1 MGRAREEDS
10 PGGGNVSEAD
20 KRGAEIGYSLSRL
33 IYSKMRTFWGVLI
46 FDFQAVDTL
55 STASKM
61 RTFWGVLIF
70 DFQAVDTLST
80 ACAGQLPLPGLFLIV
95 PRPRA
100 ADSRPYGETCIP
112 RRRGAYYAPA
122 MSDPVP
128 CPTGEDKPRPCDVV
142 PSAAKNPA
150 PAARSAEHCSAFS
163 LRRPMVGAT
172 ERRSPFTVGARITRP
187 PCLTL

>member
-1 MGRAREEDS
+1 
-10 PGGGNVSEAD
+10 
-20 KRGAEIGYSLSRL
+20 
-33 IYSKMRTFWGVLI
+33 
-46 FDFQAVDTL
+46 
-55 STASKM
+55 M

-150 PAARSAEHCSAFS
+150 PAARSVEHCSAFS
-163 LRRPMVGAT
+163 LRRSMVGAT

-187 PCLTL
+187 PCRTLYHVLRARTSLAPAMSFRAQRRIPPRRPVAPSTARRFPFADQWSALRRDVHRSP